1 MAKIRF
7 HGAAQTVTGSM
18 HILETGGGPV
28 ALDCGL
34 FQGNRRIARER
45 NETFPLPPAG
55 LRAVVLSHAHIDH
68 SGNIPGLVHHGFG
81 GQVVA
86 TSATCDLAKVM
97 LADSGHIQEEDARF
111 WNKKHPEAPIEPY
124 YTAADVQATAS
135 HFAGVEYGQRTPI
148 VDGLT
153 ATFLDAGHILGSAVV
168 LLEIAGPPPVRLLYT
183 GDLGRFGAAILR
195 DPTCPLPQADY
206 LITECTYA
214 NHRHENADQMKERL
228 AAIIKET
235 CSARGKTIIPAFSV
249 GRTQTLVYY
258 LQQAVAERMLD
269 APPVFVDSPLSAA
282 VTEVFRKHTE
292 CYDAEAKAFWHQQG
306 EVFGRGLVTYVTA
319 AEDSKR
325 LNDRRDPCVIIASS
339 GMCENGRI
347 LHHLAH
353 NIGDQRSTIILVGYQ
368 AENTLGRR
376 IAEGRRDL
384 TIFGDIYTRRCR
396 IEKLEGF
403 SAHADAND
411 FRRLLVPLAKRLRAA
426 FVVHG
431 EAAQAEAMKNILI
444 QAGCPVVRIPA
455 PGETFT
461 L

>member
-1 MAKIRF
+1 MAKLLF

-18 HILETGGGPV
+18 HILETDGGPV

-34 FQGNRRIARER
+34 FQGARRIAREK
-45 NETFPLPPAG
+45 NETFPLPPAD

-81 GQVVA
+81 GRVAA
-86 TSATCDLAKVM
+86 TSATCDLAAVM
-97 LADSGHIQEEDARF
+97 LADSAHIQEEDARF
-111 WNKKHPEAPIEPY
+111 WNKKHPEAPIEPF
-124 YTAADVQATAS
+124 YTAADIPAVAAQ
-135 HFAGVEYGQRTPI
+135 FAGVPYGRPTPI

-153 ATFLDAGHILGSAVV
+153 ATFLEAGHILGSAVV
-168 LLEIAGPPPVRLLYT
+168 LLQVAGPPPVRLLYT

-195 DPTCPLPQADY
+195 DPTCPLPQADG

-214 NHRHENADQMKERL
+214 NRRHENADQMKERL
-228 AAIIKET
+228 VAIIKET
-235 CSARGKTIIPAFSV
+235 SRARGKTIIPAFSV
-249 GRTQTLVYY
+249 GRTQTIVYY
-258 LQQAVAERMLD
+258 LQQAVAERLLD
-269 APPVFVDSPLSAA
+269 PLPIFVDSPLSAA

-292 CYDAEAKAFWHQQG
+292 CYDAEAKAFWHQEG
-306 EVFGRGLVTYVTA
+306 DIFGRGLVTYVTDV
-319 AEDSKR
+319 EDSKR
-325 LNDRRDPCVIIASS
+325 LNGRRDPCVIIASS

-353 NIGDQRSTIILVGYQ
+353 NVGDERSTVLLVGYQ

-384 TIFGDIYTRRCR
+384 VIFGETYMRRCR
-396 IEKLEGF
+396 IEKLDGF

-431 EAAQAEAMKNILI
+431 EAAQAEAMRKMLA
-444 QAGCPVVRIPA
+444 QAGCSDVHIPA

>member
-1 MAKIRF
+1 VAKLLF
-7 HGAAQTVTGSM
+7 HGAAKTVTGSM
-18 HILETGGGPV
+18 HVLDTAAGPV

-34 FQGNRRIARER
+34 FQGARRLAREQ
-45 NETFPLPPAG
+45 NETFPLPPNR

-68 SGNIPGLVHHGFG
+68 SGNIPGLAHHGFRG
-81 GQVVA
+81 RIIA
-86 TSATCDLAKVM
+86 TSATCDLARVM
-97 LADSGHIQEEDARF
+97 LADSAHIQEEDARF
-111 WNKKHPEAPIEPY
+111 WNKKHPQEPIEPY
-124 YTAADVQATAS
+124 YTAADIPAVAAQCS
-135 HFAGVEYGQRTPI
+135 GVAYGRPTPI

-153 ATFLDAGHILGSAVV
+153 ATFMEAGHILGSAVV
-168 LLEIAGPPPVRLLYT
+168 LVEIAGPPPVRLLYT

-214 NHRHENADQMKERL
+214 DRRHDDTARMKERL
-228 AAIIKET
+228 VAIIKET
-235 CSARGKTIIPAFSV
+235 SAAGGKTIIPAFSV
-249 GRTQTLVYY
+249 GRTQMIAYY
-258 LQQAVAERMLD
+258 LQQAVAEGLLD
-269 APPVFVDSPLSAA
+269 PPPVFVDSPLSAA

-292 CYDAEAKAFWHQQG
+292 CYDAEAKAFWHQEG
-306 EVFGRGLVTYVTA
+306 DIFGRGLVTYVTA
-319 AEDSKR
+319 VEDSKR

-353 NIGDQRSTIILVGYQ
+353 NVGDERSTVVLVGYQ

-384 TIFGDIYTRRCR
+384 VIFGEAYTRRCR
-396 IEKLEGF
+396 VEMLEGF
-403 SAHADAND
+403 SAHADADD
-411 FRRLLVPLAKRLRAA
+411 FRRLLTPLAKGLRAA

-431 EAAQAEAMKNILI
+431 EAQQAEAMKALMTG
-444 QAGCPVVRIPA
+444 AGCPNVYIPA
-455 PGETFT
+455 AGDTFT